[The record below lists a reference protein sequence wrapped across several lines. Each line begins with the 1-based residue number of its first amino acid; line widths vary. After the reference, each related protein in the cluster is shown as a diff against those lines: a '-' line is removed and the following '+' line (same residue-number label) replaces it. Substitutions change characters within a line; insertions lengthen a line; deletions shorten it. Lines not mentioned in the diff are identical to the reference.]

1 MENAVRNKGE
11 RELFLPPPGSAG
23 MIGEVSQTFL
33 FGQELA
39 DLAD

>member
-11 RELFLPPPGSAG
+11 RELFLPPGSAG